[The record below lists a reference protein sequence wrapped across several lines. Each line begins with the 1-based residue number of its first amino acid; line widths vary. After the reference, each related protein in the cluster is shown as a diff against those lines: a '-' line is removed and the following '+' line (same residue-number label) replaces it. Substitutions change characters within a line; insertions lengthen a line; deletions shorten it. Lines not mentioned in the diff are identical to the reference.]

1 MFSALR
7 QGNIVYLLDKSNGL
21 TLKSGQVISNSG
33 ANLMYAATPQTV
45 VNLTIDVAGENK
57 EFNNIPAMQSSV
69 NYNNGNLVLI
79 DNKELAITEVE
90 NIVSSS
96 KHILENTSYYEKM
109 VTDGEEVLKILNP
122 QFAKDKARD
131 EEIAQLKDKVGG
143 MENKLDTIIGLLG
156 KSENNNKTE

>member
-21 TLKSGQVISNSG
+21 TLKSGQVITNSG

-45 VNLTIDVAGENK
+45 INLTIDVAGENK

-69 NYNNGNLVLI
+69 NYNNGNLILI

-122 QFAKDKARD
+122 QFAKDK
-131 EEIAQLKDKVGG
+131 VGG

>member
-21 TLKSGQVISNSG
+21 TLKSGQVITNSG

-45 VNLTIDVAGENK
+45 INLTIDVAGEHK

>member
-79 DNKELAITEVE
+79 DDKELAITEVE

-131 EEIAQLKDKVGG
+131 KEIADLKDKVGG

-156 KSENNNKTE
+156 KSENNKIE

>member
-21 TLKSGQVISNSG
+21 TLKSGQVVSNSG

-131 EEIAQLKDKVGG
+131 KEIADLKDKVGG

-156 KSENNNKTE
+156 KSENNKIE

>member
-21 TLKSGQVISNSG
+21 TLKSGQVITNSG

-45 VNLTIDVAGENK
+45 INLTINVAGEHK

-69 NYNNGNLVLI
+69 NYNNGNLILI

>member
-69 NYNNGNLVLI
+69 NYNNGNLILI

-131 EEIAQLKDKVGG
+131 KEIADLKDKVGG

-156 KSENNNKTE
+156 KSENNKIE

>member
-69 NYNNGNLVLI
+69 NYNNGNLILI
-79 DNKELAITEVE
+79 AN
-90 NIVSSS
+90 S
-96 KHILENTSYYEKM
+96 
-109 VTDGEEVLKILNP
+109 
-122 QFAKDKARD
+122 
-131 EEIAQLKDKVGG
+131 
-143 MENKLDTIIGLLG
+143 LLSISI
-156 KSENNNKTE
+156 KFPLL

>member
-45 VNLTIDVAGENK
+45 VNLTIDVAGEHK

-109 VTDGEEVLKILNP
+109 VTDGEEVLKLLNP

-131 EEIAQLKDKVGG
+131 KEIADLKDKVGG

-156 KSENNNKTE
+156 KSENNKTE

>member
-45 VNLTIDVAGENK
+45 INLTIDVAGENK

-131 EEIAQLKDKVGG
+131 KEIADLKDKVGG

-156 KSENNNKTE
+156 KSENNKIE

>member
-122 QFAKDKARD
+122 QFAKDK
-131 EEIAQLKDKVGG
+131 VGG

-156 KSENNNKTE
+156 KSENNKTE

>member
-45 VNLTIDVAGENK
+45 VNIVVDVAGEHK

-69 NYNNGNLVLI
+69 NYNNGNLILI

-131 EEIAQLKDKVGG
+131 EEIADLKVKVGG

-156 KSENNNKTE
+156 KSENNKID

>member
-21 TLKSGQVISNSG
+21 TLKSGQVLSNSG

-45 VNLTIDVAGENK
+45 VNIVADVAGEHK

-69 NYNNGNLVLI
+69 NYNNGNLILI

-131 EEIAQLKDKVGG
+131 EEIADLKVKVGG

-156 KSENNNKTE
+156 KSENNKID

>member
-21 TLKSGQVISNSG
+21 TLKSGQVITNSG

-57 EFNNIPAMQSSV
+57 EFNNIPAMQSSI

-131 EEIAQLKDKVGG
+131 EEIAELKNKVGG

-156 KSENNNKTE
+156 KSENNKTE

>member
-21 TLKSGQVISNSG
+21 TLKSGQVLTNSG

-45 VNLTIDVAGENK
+45 VNLTIDVAGEHK

-131 EEIAQLKDKVGG
+131 EEIAQLRDKVGG
-143 MENKLDTIIGLLG
+143 MENKLDTIIDLLG

>member
-21 TLKSGQVISNSG
+21 TLKSGQILSNSG

-45 VNLTIDVAGENK
+45 VNIVVDVAGEHK

-69 NYNNGNLVLI
+69 NYNNGNLILI

-131 EEIAQLKDKVGG
+131 EEIADLKVKVGG

-156 KSENNNKTE
+156 KSENNKID

>member
-21 TLKSGQVISNSG
+21 TLKSGQVVSNSG

-45 VNLTIDVAGENK
+45 INLTIDVAGENK

-69 NYNNGNLVLI
+69 NYNNGNLILI

-131 EEIAQLKDKVGG
+131 KEIADLKDKVGG

-156 KSENNNKTE
+156 KSENNKIE

>member
-21 TLKSGQVISNSG
+21 TLKSGQVITNSG

-45 VNLTIDVAGENK
+45 VNLTIDVAGEHK

-69 NYNNGNLVLI
+69 NYNNGNLILI

-109 VTDGEEVLKILNP
+109 VIDGEEVLKILNP

-131 EEIAQLKDKVGG
+131 KEIADLKDKVGG

>member
-45 VNLTIDVAGENK
+45 INLTIDVAGESK

-131 EEIAQLKDKVGG
+131 KEIADLKDKVGG

-156 KSENNNKTE
+156 KSENNKIE

>member
-21 TLKSGQVISNSG
+21 TLKSGQVLTNSG
-33 ANLMYAATPQTV
+33 ANLIYAATPQTV
-45 VNLTIDVAGENK
+45 INLTIDVAGEHK

-69 NYNNGNLVLI
+69 NYNNGNLILI

>member
-45 VNLTIDVAGENK
+45 VNLTIDVASENK

-131 EEIAQLKDKVGG
+131 KEIADLKDKVGG

-156 KSENNNKTE
+156 KSENNKIE

>member
-7 QGNIVYLLDKSNGL
+7 QSNIVYLLDKSNGL

-131 EEIAQLKDKVGG
+131 KEIADLKDKVGG

-156 KSENNNKTE
+156 KSENNKIE

>member
-45 VNLTIDVAGENK
+45 VNLTVDVAGENK

-131 EEIAQLKDKVGG
+131 KEIADLKDKVGG

-156 KSENNNKTE
+156 KSENNKIE

>member
-21 TLKSGQVISNSG
+21 TLKSGQVVSNSG

-45 VNLTIDVAGENK
+45 INLTIDVAGENK

-131 EEIAQLKDKVGG
+131 KEIADLKDKVGG

-156 KSENNNKTE
+156 KSENNKIE